1 MAAAAISA
9 LAGREGGREGTCG
22 CSWSGLLSGD
32 GPLLALLFLLRAPSP
47 PAPGTLPAQRGSGR
61 GEGGAAGGGRGRRG
75 AASPEATPAR
85 SARLRAQGAS
95 RPCLGGGS
103 GGSRKGLRPGRRGP
117 RGAGGASSPGANL
130 WGPTPPD
137 LVLSSRLLGPSFA
150 PPAPEPTNPHPL
162 GAEDPRALVE
172 KTFPADSGW
181 GGGGRKS
188 GQRPLV
194 CLRRSPRGVPA
205 LSSRPSFRE
214 PLPGCRLGS
223 PREERPAPGRAAGQ
237 GEGRGRVAVSGD

>member
-103 GGSRKGLRPGRRGP
+103 RKGLRPGRRGP

-130 WGPTPPD
+130 WGPAPPD